1 MLYIP
6 EGAHAIYL
14 SGIFGKIK
22 GNLKRKLSLDRDCCI
37 IKFASFVFIVKL
49 LEQNSWVQSSNCI
62 SVRTS
67 GWAELSKSFIL
78 YPLYCGLF
86 SSQEARRPDWE
97 LVRFC
102 QTVIV
107 QNFVKQLQSMFK
119 VWFLHRNWMKSI
131 LSISFLPSRETGLRG
146 YKFLLVL
153 CHWWSLPGSC
163 HRWGLRS
170 GESSFLVCG
179 ICNV

>member
-22 GNLKRKLSLDRDCCI
+22 GNLKRKLSLDWDCCI

-119 VWFLHRNWMKSI
+119 VWFLHRIWMKYI
-131 LSISFLPSRETGLRG
+131 LSILFLPSHGTGLRG
-146 YKFLLVL
+146 CRFLLVL
-153 CHWWSLPGSC
+153 CH
-163 HRWGLRS
+163 
-170 GESSFLVCG
+170 
-179 ICNV
+179 